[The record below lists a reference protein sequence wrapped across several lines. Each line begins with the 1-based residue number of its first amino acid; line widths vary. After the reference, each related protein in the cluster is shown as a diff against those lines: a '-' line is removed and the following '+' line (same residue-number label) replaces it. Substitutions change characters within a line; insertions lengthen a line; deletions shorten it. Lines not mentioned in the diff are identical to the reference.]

1 MVFDSKSDRP
11 TSENKVTMFSAEK
24 RPKILP
30 GGGKLNICKSR
41 DSFASQ
47 VPFLANTLFDLARR
61 WQTIHEMVF
70 KMAQLLQLL
79 ARDQP
84 RRNSG
89 KAWS

>member
-1 MVFDSKSDRP
+1 M
-11 TSENKVTMFSAEK
+11 TIFSAEE

-30 GGGKLNICKSR
+30 GGGKLDIYKSR
-41 DSFASQ
+41 DTFPSQ
-47 VPFLANTLFDLARR
+47 VPCLAYALFDLARR

-89 KAWS
+89 KEWS